1 MALLK
6 GMRPKKSWCITAATW
21 QLAKKRLP
29 QSSRFFHAKR
39 SDASELQLLA
49 SWRVVMWRLLTH
61 EQFIN
66 TIPQVAT
73 CSAASSWWSRAGA
86 VRVWGKSTRRVRA
99 CLLPVCSVGGRGL

>member
-1 MALLK
+1 M
-6 GMRPKKSWCITAATW
+6 
-21 QLAKKRLP
+21 
-29 QSSRFFHAKR
+29 
-39 SDASELQLLA
+39 QLLA

-73 CSAASSWWSRAGA
+73 CSAASSWWSRTGA